1 MQVRVCFCDSA
12 CECVCVCV
20 LCIIYLLCVSGEER
34 QHRRNVK
41 HNLHTS
47 MLCIN
52 TLLSRAVAYTTLK
65 WALESKR
72 GFLGFPQLT
81 TGDIMDGEVFELCAH
96 TFTRVYAYMCERPPL
111 SVSCNTLPL
120 TPTHART
127 SVCKNLHI
135 NTIELTSDIKSGGV
149 FGPAFKLYAR
159 AHKIDKFCEVRTHL
173 NWEEREEKEK
183 RKKMK
188 VK

>member
-135 NTIELTSDIKSGGV
+135 NTSSLRVTSSPAEYLVQPSSCMRVPTKSINSVKSALISTG
-149 FGPAFKLYAR
+149 K
-159 AHKIDKFCEVRTHL
+159 
-173 NWEEREEKEK
+173 REKKKKKEK
-183 RKKMK
+183 K
-188 VK
+188 